1 MTVDEIAAICSA
13 EFPEVVV
20 CAFVADARRG
30 RIRLDLRDGSCL
42 DIHQTSGGGYS
53 YHWQRASD
61 AIRFNNA
68 PHFDHLETA
77 PHHMHVGS
85 EVRPSDIRGVT
96 EEDVRKVLQYV
107 SAML

>member
-1 MTVDEIAAICSA
+1 MTVEEISGICSA

-20 CAFVADARRG
+20 RAFVADPRRG

-42 DIHQTSGGGYS
+42 DIHQKKGGGYS
-53 YHWQRASD
+53 YHWQRVSD
-61 AIRFNNA
+61 TIRFNNA

-77 PHHMHVGS
+77 PHHMHVGA
-85 EVRPSDIRGVT
+85 EVQPSDIRGVT